1 MPNCNRQEYL
11 ITGLRFTKNRINIT
25 RGETKIGFWPP
36 LAFQNNSLFSVLP
49 KLCNTWATRMNSYL
63 ILLFLFINIL
73 FNYFRSTSRISAICA
88 AFAGYGTGPP
98 AAATSPSADDRPL
111 QSIHT
116 LPNTHTHY
124 QTHTLPNTH
133 PTELQTHGGSARD
146 AGISSTFK
154 ALIMT

>member
-1 MPNCNRQEYL
+1 
-11 ITGLRFTKNRINIT
+11 
-25 RGETKIGFWPP
+25 
-36 LAFQNNSLFSVLP
+36 
-49 KLCNTWATRMNSYL
+49 MNSYL

-88 AFAGYGTGPP
+88 ASAGYGTGPP

-124 QTHTLPNTH
+124 QTHTPPSYKRTVAPRAMPAFRAPLKHWLWPNEGLNSHMGFLPSMSRKKKKMHIQGQQHEAKKVHYCT
-133 PTELQTHGGSARD
+133 LIARSVQQWSCFD
-146 AGISSTFK
+146 DYYI
-154 ALIMT
+154 